1 MLVQSKEIERDEDR
15 TNRGDIGNSENRGK
29 RRLIGLRLY
38 VLELFADGRT

>member
-29 RRLIGLRLY
+29 RRLMGLRWIFVCLR
-38 VLELFADGRT
+38 VIC